1 MLERQNA
8 LADRDTT
15 RVTTQNA
22 MNGIKGITDNM
33 SSFEKA
39 WSIIKIDDSDC
50 QDVMDL
56 MDSHGLSLMEAV
68 RAFSRITGMNRRE
81 SRDLYRACMEYR
93 DSGVHESANLA
104 ERMRDD

>member
-22 MNGIKGITDNM
+22 MNGIKGITDDM

-39 WSIIKIDDSDC
+39 WSIVKIDDSDC
-50 QDVMDL
+50 EAVWDL
-56 MDSHGLSLMEAV
+56 TDSHGLTLGEAV
-68 RAFSRITGMNRRE
+68 YAYARLNGMSTQERAQ
-81 SRDLYRACMEYR
+81 LKAACKEYR
-93 DSGVHESANLA
+93 DAGKYESANLA

>member
-33 SSFEKA
+33 VFEKA
-39 WSIIKIDDSDC
+39 WSIVKRNDGRNCRECGKRLEDDEFDAPFEWSYTCDDC
-50 QDVMDL
+50 GHRYK
-56 MDSHGLSLMEAV
+56 HGE
-68 RAFSRITGMNRRE
+68 
-81 SRDLYRACMEYR
+81 
-93 DSGVHESANLA
+93 
-104 ERMRDD
+104 DDPYE

>member
-33 SSFEKA
+33 VFEKA
-39 WSIIKIDDSDC
+39 WSIVKIDDSDC
-50 QDVMDL
+50 EAVWDL
-56 MDSHGLSLMEAV
+56 TDSHGLTLGEAV
-68 RAFSRITGMNRRE
+68 HTYARLNGLSTRERAQLKS
-81 SRDLYRACMEYR
+81 ACIAYR
-93 DSGVHESANLA
+93 DAGKYESANLA